1 LQLHR
6 VRQGFCAMFIDLD
19 RFKHVNDTGGHV
31 AGDTLLR
38 NVANT
43 LAGQVRQAD
52 TVGQLGGDE
61 FAVLLLGCPLSS
73 AIEVG
78 EKLRA
83 AVEAYRLVWQGRSYG
98 VGASIGLVAVDDSF
112 EDAAAVLSAAGFGLL
127 RGQGE
132 GPQFSGCLST
142 MIIFCSFEIGPPGP
156 GLVDLC
162 RRNAL
167 AFGRSLRGCH
177 ADLSISVG

>member
-1 LQLHR
+1 
-6 VRQGFCAMFIDLD
+6 MFIDLD

-38 NVANT
+38 SVANT

-52 TVGQLGGDE
+52 TAARLGGDE
-61 FAVLLLGCPLSS
+61 FAVLLLGCPLAR

-83 AVEAYRLVWQGRSYG
+83 AVEAYRLVWEGRSYG

-112 EDAAAVLSAAGFGLL
+112 EDAAAVLSAADSACYAAKAKGRNSVAVF
-127 RGQGE
+127 
-132 GPQFSGCLST
+132 
-142 MIIFCSFEIGPPGP
+142 
-156 GLVDLC
+156 
-162 RRNAL
+162 RR
-167 AFGRSLRGCH
+167 
-177 ADLSISVG
+177 